1 MPQQSAGHLIAASL
15 EAHGVDRVFSVPGE
29 SYLDLLD
36 GLHDS
41 AITNVVCRQEGGAT
55 YMAEA
60 VGKATGRPGVAMVTC
75 GPGAA
80 NSFVGLHL
88 AWQDATPL
96 VLFVGLVPV
105 NHRDREAFQEFDP
118 RAWFGT
124 QAKEVFIL
132 DEADRASEYVARAF
146 HIASTGRPGP
156 VIPPIP
162 VAEGAV
168 SDDDLDELTAAL
180 NAAERPAILLGGP
193 RWTPE
198 AAAQIT
204 AFAEN
209 NNIPVLS
216 DWRAADRI
224 PADPGQRR

>member
-1 MPQQSAGHLIAASL
+1 
-15 EAHGVDRVFSVPGE
+15 
-29 SYLDLLD
+29 
-36 GLHDS
+36 
-41 AITNVVCRQEGGAT
+41 
-55 YMAEA
+55 
-60 VGKATGRPGVAMVTC
+60 MVTR

-193 RWTPE
+193 
-198 AAAQIT
+198 
-204 AFAEN
+204 
-209 NNIPVLS
+209 
-216 DWRAADRI
+216 
-224 PADPGQRR
+224 